1 MKQDFLQGSRT
12 LGKLGE
18 NFPAW
23 RFDRVISQSEK
34 QNWVI
39 ERCKNFIPGLVS
51 INNPKSGDMYRL
63 VVRVNFE
70 GKNHDLNF
78 QELSDGQKVLMAL
91 YYILANTPDR
101 STLILDEPENFL
113 APGELQ
119 PWLNAMHDAWEE
131 RDIQFIVI
139 SHNPITLNWFHN
151 EAFIFEAG
159 GEPPRV
165 TFHRNG
171 GDKEGL
177 TLFNKLCEME
187 WAANEAGF

>member
-1 MKQDFLQGSRT
+1 MEQDFPHGSRT

-23 RFDRVISQSEK
+23 RFDCVNSQSEK

-39 ERCKNFIPGLVS
+39 DQCRNFIPGLVS
-51 INNPKSGDMYRL
+51 INNPKSGDWYRL
-63 VVRVNFE
+63 AVRVNFK

-91 YYILANTPDR
+91 YYILANIPGR

-139 SHNPITLNWFHN
+139 SHNPKTLNWFHK
-151 EAFIFEAG
+151 EALIFHVD

-165 TFHRNG
+165 VFRKHG
-171 GDKEGL
+171 EGKEGL
-177 TLFNKLCEME
+177 MLFNEICEME
-187 WAANEAGF
+187 QAAL